1 MYLSSI
7 LSSIENTI
15 KEQNPGS
22 KMYPKAL
29 NNQYG
34 IDIPLV
40 GNVIISLLFITGTP
54 VIFEYKYNENT
65 IIAVIMHMNI
75 FIFSNVFVSYEI
87 SLLNT
92 LRTFSLSLTQWS
104 ILNKN
109 RTILLVSV
117 W

>member
-34 IDIPLV
+34 IDMPLV
-40 GNVIISLLFITGTP
+40 GKVIISLLFITGTP

-75 FIFSNVFVSYEI
+75 FIFFQCFCI
-87 SLLNT
+87 
-92 LRTFSLSLTQWS
+92 
-104 ILNKN
+104 ILNLPPKYSQN
-109 RTILLVSV
+109 IFFGFNSMEYFK
-117 W
+117 

>member
-40 GNVIISLLFITGTP
+40 GNVIISLLN
-54 VIFEYKYNENT
+54 VKRK
-65 IIAVIMHMNI
+65 NI
-75 FIFSNVFVSYEI
+75 PLHILSGNNIS
-87 SLLNT
+87 SLLP
-92 LRTFSLSLTQWS
+92 FMS
-104 ILNKN
+104 N
-109 RTILLVSV
+109 RMTN
-117 W
+117 